1 MVNVDIPGKSF
12 RNLIFKT
19 AHSVTP
25 HLKEITAHS
34 GSERS
39 SMDTS
44 RGEQDVLLYLFKGAL
59 LGLSRFLATESPLR
73 MIKIAFYFATKA
85 LFVLKIFKFLS

>member
-1 MVNVDIPGKSF
+1 
-12 RNLIFKT
+12 
-19 AHSVTP
+19 
-25 HLKEITAHS
+25 
-34 GSERS
+34 
-39 SMDTS
+39 MDTS

-85 LFVLKIFKFLS
+85 LFVLKIFKFSS